1 MTFITLNFENNSF
14 FLIFAAT
21 FFDIL
26 TKSYHIQ
33 RRPRSSAST
42 ASCELLT
49 KSYHIQRAVGI
60 AHRCTVVNC

>member
-33 RRPRSSAST
+33 HDSANT
-42 ASCELLT
+42 NANNGCE
-49 KSYHIQRAVGI
+49 
-60 AHRCTVVNC
+60 

>member
-33 RRPRSSAST
+33 RLQQDVLRDA
-42 ASCELLT
+42 
-49 KSYHIQRAVGI
+49 
-60 AHRCTVVNC
+60 VVNC

>member
-33 RRPRSSAST
+33 HRRP
-42 ASCELLT
+42 EL
-49 KSYHIQRAVGI
+49 SGHP
-60 AHRCTVVNC
+60 VVNC

>member
-33 RRPRSSAST
+33 LNSKGAK
-42 ASCELLT
+42 AI
-49 KSYHIQRAVGI
+49 Y
-60 AHRCTVVNC
+60 VVNC

>member
-33 RRPRSSAST
+33 QH
-42 ASCELLT
+42 LT
-49 KSYHIQRAVGI
+49 
-60 AHRCTVVNC
+60 HRLHDEVVNC